1 MLLFIQDVLERVK
14 IQIEDGN
21 VGVNFA
27 EGGELLV
34 GIFVIFVCS
43 VMLVSQAICVLIH
56 EFMCA
61 CSRVVDTRLN
71 QCVQ

>member
-1 MLLFIQDVLERVK
+1 MLLFMQDVLERVK

-56 EFMCA
+56 
-61 CSRVVDTRLN
+61 T
-71 QCVQ
+71 